1 MNKSPI
7 GLNITKNTTVNK
19 CGECSMCCH
28 HPRGA
33 GKVWA
38 ALHETSN
45 PLWVPVALKKPF
57 EWCTHCSTHKS
68 CDIYEDRPPQCI
80 HFECMYLENKD
91 MGEEWYPKNAGF
103 YMKGYNIST
112 SHKNDVRIKLL
123 PDGVPENADVAV
135 IFIVI
140 EQKNEHIVYNV
151 EPYKS
156 FFDEKIKKHHWF
168 IYLVTEKGTRAYS
181 QTHKSKRISPNA

>member
-1 MNKSPI
+1 
-7 GLNITKNTTVNK
+7 
-19 CGECSMCCH
+19 
-28 HPRGA
+28 
-33 GKVWA
+33 
-38 ALHETSN
+38 
-45 PLWVPVALKKPF
+45 
-57 EWCTHCSTHKS
+57 
-68 CDIYEDRPPQCI
+68 
-80 HFECMYLENKD
+80 

-156 FFDEKIKKHHWF
+156 FFDEKIKKHHCS